1 MHYLQFCAMNA
12 IKRFYNEHPLRTI
25 LALGLFFRLIAVIF
39 SKGFGMHDDHFLVI
53 EAAQSWADGY
63 DYNNWLPWN
72 NSGKPSGH
80 SWFYVGLHFF
90 LLKALNFI
98 GLDDPQG
105 KMYIVRFLHA
115 IYSMGVIVFGYRI
128 ARRLGNEKDA
138 IRVAWF
144 LALMWFIPSSSVRN
158 LVEWVCVVPLLLSSL
173 YLIKAEQEG
182 NRQRHFILSGL
193 FAGIAMSIR
202 FQSLFFLAGTGLYL
216 LYRGKIKGGL
226 LLAAGFVFAFFITQG
241 ADLIFY
247 HRPFVEVTEYI
258 QYNLLNATTY
268 FDRPWYQYLLTVGGM
283 LIPPVSI
290 FLIIGYCKAWKKV
303 LVIILPSL
311 VFFLF
316 HSWFPNKQERFILP
330 FIPFFIIA
338 GTIGWGMF
346 REGKLMSKAELFSW
360 RFFWILNTAG
370 LLVLSTTYSKRSM
383 TEAMYYL
390 YQQPDFN
397 NFIMEVSHRDSPQW
411 PPQFYSGKWNQA
423 FCIYKEYPTERFVT
437 YIQQHPSEYPHYILF
452 FQEDHVWNRIA
463 KFKKV
468 TGAEL
473 TFVHKATPSWF
484 DALLHWLNP
493 RNKNEPVYIFLIN

>member
-1 MHYLQFCAMNA
+1 MDR
-12 IKRFYNEHPLRTI
+12 ITSFYERHPLRTI
-25 LALGLFFRLIAVIF
+25 FLLGLFFRLVAVVF
-39 SKGFGMHDDHFLVI
+39 SRGFGMHDDHFLVI

-72 NSGKPSGH
+72 NSGTPSGH

-90 LLKALNFI
+90 LFKILNFSGI
-98 GLDDPQG
+98 DDPQS
-105 KMYIVRFLHA
+105 KMVIVRFLHA
-115 IYSMGVIVFGYRI
+115 IYSLGVVVFGYRI
-128 ARRLGNEKDA
+128 AYRLSGKADA
-138 IRVAWF
+138 IRVAWI
-144 LALMWFIPSSSVRN
+144 LSLLWFIPSSSVRN

-173 YLIKAEQEG
+173 YLIKTEQEEK
-182 NRQRHFILSGL
+182 NKHIHFILSGV

-202 FQSLFFLAGTGLYL
+202 FQSLFFLAGTGCYILWKG
-216 LYRGKIKGGL
+216 RIKGGL
-226 LLAAGFVFAFFITQG
+226 YILLGFTVAFFITQG

-258 QYNLLNATTY
+258 RYNLLNATTY

-283 LIPPVSI
+283 LIPPVSVFLMI
-290 FLIIGYCKAWKKV
+290 GYAKAWRKALIIF
-303 LVIILPSL
+303 LPSL

-338 GTIGWGMF
+338 GTIGWSMI
-346 REGKLMSKAELFSW
+346 REGKIKSKAERFSW
-360 RFFWILNTAG
+360 NFFWVLNTAG

-383 TEAMYYL
+383 TEAMYFL
-390 YQQPDFN
+390 YRQPDFN

-423 FCIYKEYPTERFVT
+423 FCIYKEYPVERFKT
-437 YIQQHPSEYPHYILF
+437 YIDQHPGEYPRYILF
-452 FQEDHVWNRIA
+452 FQEDNLWNRIA
-463 KFKKV
+463 KFKRI
-468 TGAEL
+468 TGVQMQFVFKAE
-473 TFVHKATPSWF
+473 PSWF

-493 RNKNEPVYIFLIN
+493 RNKNEPVYIFSLPPK